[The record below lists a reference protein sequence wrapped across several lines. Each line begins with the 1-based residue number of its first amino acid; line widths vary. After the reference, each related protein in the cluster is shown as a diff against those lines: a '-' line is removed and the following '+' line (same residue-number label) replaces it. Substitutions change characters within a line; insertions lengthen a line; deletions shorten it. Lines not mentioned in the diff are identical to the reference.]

1 MASNALAPYAAS
13 MIGQQFGHG
22 ENRNEAAQLLSHAV
36 LGAVLAQ
43 VNGGSA
49 AAGAVSAAGAEAAS
63 NYIAKELY
71 PYAVTPNGDI
81 DASLLT
87 PEQRQN
93 LSSLGA
99 AVGAIGGGLV
109 GNSLYNAAVGSQVGQ
124 NAVVNN
130 ETGSTKYNSLSK
142 EQAFEEINKAL
153 ANGDLDEANKLY
165 KAYDFGIFTKDG
177 SVLLDRYSC
186 VKAKGADFCSAN
198 NWQGSQIYNEEK
210 LRDFALGFAGVGS
223 VKITSLVKADSFLL
237 KEARALSQ
245 QESQGI
251 NQLLSEIRKGNMN
264 PGIGTKYFDGIAE
277 FRHRNGGRIYAK
289 VKDGVVDIIGY
300 SGKANQQNVINR
312 IKQLFK

>member
-130 ETGSTKYNSLSK
+130 ETGSVIPPKRAASKSRINTSPAFSAGRVSLLKPSY
-142 EQAFEEINKAL
+142 A
-153 ANGDLDEANKLY
+153 
-165 KAYDFGIFTKDG
+165 
-177 SVLLDRYSC
+177 
-186 VKAKGADFCSAN
+186 
-198 NWQGSQIYNEEK
+198 
-210 LRDFALGFAGVGS
+210 FAL
-223 VKITSLVKADSFLL
+223 
-237 KEARALSQ
+237 E
-245 QESQGI
+245 
-251 NQLLSEIRKGNMN
+251 
-264 PGIGTKYFDGIAE
+264 
-277 FRHRNGGRIYAK
+277 
-289 VKDGVVDIIGY
+289 
-300 SGKANQQNVINR
+300 
-312 IKQLFK
+312 